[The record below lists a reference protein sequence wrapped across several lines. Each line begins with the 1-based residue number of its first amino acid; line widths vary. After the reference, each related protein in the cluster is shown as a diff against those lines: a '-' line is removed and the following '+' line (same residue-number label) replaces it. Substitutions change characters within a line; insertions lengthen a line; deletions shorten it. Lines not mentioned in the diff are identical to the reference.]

1 MPLNCYAMKIKL
13 LLYFIVCATI
23 SACGLKQ
30 SKADTVYHNL
40 QYYDVHTGKTLPG
53 AIAISDKKIIA
64 IGPEREV
71 MNAYR
76 ANDVIDLEGGIC
88 YPGLIDAHSHFTGYA
103 KSFLSVNLNGINTKE
118 ACLQAIIDFNKA
130 NPDAKWLT
138 GRGWDHSLWGNNYPS
153 KEDLDALNIDKPIY
167 LKRVDGHSAWLNS
180 KAIDLV
186 NPSEVETKAG
196 YVALKIAGDY
206 SGIFQE
212 TFLKYIDTFVP
223 EISKEATVEALV
235 RAEQLILASGLT
247 AVTDAGLYKK
257 DIEILNEA
265 YEAGKLSIP
274 VYVMANP
281 DSLTLGWLETKPTLN
296 SKISLYS
303 VKLYADGSLG
313 SRSACLKHPY
323 HDDANNFG
331 VMTSNTELIDN
342 LTQRCLENNWQLN
355 THCIGD
361 SANSVMLRAYG
372 RRLQGSNDLRWRI
385 EHAQVV
391 EKSDLDMFTTFNIIP
406 SVQPTHA
413 TSDMRWAEAR
423 LSGDRINN
431 AYNYK
436 ALIACNGII
445 ALGTDFPVEDISPIK
460 TYYSS
465 VYRQQPFTSQPTD
478 GFLRESA
485 LNSNETIKGMTL
497 FAALANR
504 WENKFGALDS
514 GLIANIT
521 VLSQKLNTEIWS
533 NPVPTVTIID
543 GEIVYER

>member
-1 MPLNCYAMKIKL
+1 MKIKL
-13 LLYFIVCATI
+13 LLTIIVCATI
-23 SACGLKQ
+23 TACGLKQ

-53 AIAISDKKIIA
+53 AIAISNKKIIA
-64 IGPEREV
+64 VGPEREV

-76 ANDVIDLEGGIC
+76 ANEVIDLEGGIC
-88 YPGLIDAHSHFTGYA
+88 YPGLIDAHSHLTGYA
-103 KSFLSVNLNGINTKE
+103 KSFLSVNLNGIKTKE
-118 ACLQAIIDFNKA
+118 ECLKAIADFNNA
-130 NPDAKWLT
+130 NPDTKWVT
-138 GRGWDHSLWGNNYPS
+138 GRGWDHSLWDNKYPT

-167 LKRVDGHSAWLNS
+167 LKRVDGHSAWLNT
-180 KAIDLV
+180 KAIELV
-186 NPSEVETKAG
+186 NPKEVESKEG
-196 YVALKIAGDY
+196 YVALKDKDQYI
-206 SGIFQE
+206 GIFQE
-212 TFLKYIDTFVP
+212 TFLKYIDKLVP
-223 EISKEATVEALV
+223 ELSKEETIEALI
-235 RAEQLILASGLT
+235 RAEQMIFASGLT

-265 YEAGKLSIP
+265 YETGKLSIP

-281 DSLTLGWLETKPTLN
+281 DSITLDWLETKPTLN

-323 HDDANNFG
+323 HDDASNFG
-331 VMTSNTELIDN
+331 VMTSNKTLIDA
-342 LTQRCLENNWQLN
+342 LTERCLKNNWQLN

-361 SANSVMLRAYG
+361 SANSVMLQAYG

-423 LSGDRINN
+423 LSGDRIVT

-465 VYRQQPFTSQPTD
+465 VYRQQPFTNNPTN
-478 GFLRESA
+478 GFLKESA
-485 LNSNETIKGMTL
+485 LDSDETIKGMTL

-504 WENKFGALDS
+504 WEDKFGALDT
-514 GLIANIT
+514 GLVANIT
-521 VLSQKLNTEIWS
+521 VLSQKLNAETWS
-533 NPVPTVTIID
+533 NPTPTVTIVD
-543 GEIVYER
+543 GKIVYER